1 MTSSKQASN
10 AKDTNHTVQTHH
22 DFEATTSEHQKRRQR
37 IVTPDDS
44 DVSASLSELYAGL
57 AIYKKND
64 KEAQVGIAVH
74 DGTYSVDFAVH
85 QICLQED
92 RHIDQHSGTIEN
104 HVLESL
110 AKYRTEHVCKLL
122 GAGVTAELDS
132 AAPELCSRLWA
143 ELDIVPVVFKGAS
156 ILDDNTPVEN
166 VDELADSAA
175 RMCLSTFGPTKQPR
189 IAINYKNEVQVELA
203 GAIHLTT
210 SEQYERSVRE
220 PTWNAVQKYIKN
232 VKDKNLRIVFFS
244 ATPQG
249 GGVALMR
256 HALLR
261 FARQQG
267 VCVEWYVPKPRPDVF
282 RITKTN
288 HNILQGAVPP
298 DVRATNEQLG
308 KIKSWITDN
317 AERYWLKDK
326 GPLKSPAEGGADVII
341 VDDPQ
346 MPELIPLAK
355 KEDPNRPVLFR
366 SHIEIRD
373 DLVKEPGS
381 AAKHVWDFMWHSVK
395 QADMFISHPVKTFVP
410 SDVRSETLA
419 WLPATTDW

>member
-1 MTSSKQASN
+1 MNGTRRHS
-10 AKDTNHTVQTHH
+10 VQTHH
-22 DFEATTSEHQKRRQR
+22 DFAATTPEHQKRRQS

-44 DVSASLSELYAGL
+44 DVSASLSELFAGL
-57 AIYKKND
+57 AIFKKSD
-64 KEAQVGIAVH
+64 TEAQIGIAIH

-85 QICLQED
+85 QICLQEGSQ
-92 RHIDQHSGTIEN
+92 IDEHSGTIED

-110 AKYRTEHVCKLL
+110 AKYRREHVCKLL

-132 AAPELCSRLWA
+132 VAPKLCSRLWA
-143 ELDIVPVVFKGAS
+143 ELDIVPIVFKGTS
-156 ILDDNTPVEN
+156 ILGEDTPIEN

-175 RMCLSTFGPTKQPR
+175 RKCLSTFGPTKQPR
-189 IAINYKNEVQVELA
+189 IAINYVNEVEVDLNGTIQM
-203 GAIHLTT
+203 TT
-210 SEQYERSVRE
+210 SEQYQKSVRE
-220 PTWNAVQKYIKN
+220 PTWTAVQKHIKD

-267 VCVEWYVPKPRPDVF
+267 VRMEWYVPKPRPDVF

-298 DVRATNEQLG
+298 DVRATDEQLG

-317 AERYWLKDK
+317 AQRWLNDK

-355 KEDPNRPVLFR
+355 QQDPNRPVLFR

-373 DLVKEPGS
+373 DLVKEEGS

-410 SDVRSETLA
+410 SDVRPETLA